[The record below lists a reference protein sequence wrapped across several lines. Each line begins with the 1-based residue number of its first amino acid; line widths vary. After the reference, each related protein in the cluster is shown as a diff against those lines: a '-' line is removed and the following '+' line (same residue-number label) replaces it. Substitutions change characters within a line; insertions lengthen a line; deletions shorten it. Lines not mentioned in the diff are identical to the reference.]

1 MGTAHRVRQ
10 RAGGGRDVTDVRVV
24 NDDGSE
30 IVRAR
35 DIAVA
40 GLDYDGSVTLRLAG
54 ADGAV
59 VTIAGAPGA

>member
-1 MGTAHRVRQ
+1 
-10 RAGGGRDVTDVRVV
+10 VTDVRVV